1 MGQLMARRTNVLY
14 LPGSTDARESW
25 WQEQA
30 RQEREAIESRGGT
43 VTDQQ
48 LIQWGPDPR
57 IETDY
62 EEPVKDLDGP
72 GNAETSE
79 RGVL

>member
-1 MGQLMARRTNVLY
+1 MARRTTVLH
-14 LPGSTDARESW
+14 LPGSADARESW

-30 RQEREAIESRGGT
+30 RFERNTIEASGGT
-43 VTDQQ
+43 ISGQA

-62 EEPVKDLDGP
+62 EE
-72 GNAETSE
+72 S
-79 RGVL
+79 R